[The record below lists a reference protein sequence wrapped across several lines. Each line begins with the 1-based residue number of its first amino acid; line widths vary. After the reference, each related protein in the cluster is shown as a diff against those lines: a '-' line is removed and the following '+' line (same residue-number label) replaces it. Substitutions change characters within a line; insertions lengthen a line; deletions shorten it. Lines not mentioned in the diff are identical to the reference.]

1 MATFTLQ
8 FDDVTTYAALVYRL
22 KTLTQEID
30 NRLGH
35 AGEIIFP
42 ERREIETILSD
53 GSIGRWQIATPTTAI
68 GFD

>member
-1 MATFTLQ
+1 MATFTVH
-8 FDDVTTYAALVYRL
+8 FDDVVTYAALVYRL

-30 NRLGH
+30 NHFGH

-42 ERREIETILSD
+42 EKREIETVLSD

>member
-1 MATFTLQ
+1 MAIFTVH
-8 FDDVTTYAALVYRL
+8 FDDVATYAAIVYRL

-30 NRLGH
+30 NHFGR

-42 ERREIETILSD
+42 ERREIETILSE
-53 GSIGRWQIATPTTAI
+53 GSIGRWEITTPTTAI

>member
-1 MATFTLQ
+1 MAIFTLQ

-30 NRLGH
+30 IRLGH

-53 GSIGRWQIATPTTAI
+53 GSIGRWQIATPATVI